1 MPSRKI
7 LGSLLASVL
16 LSLTACLGALPTSS
30 TGQEYE
36 SNQKLMEVYSQVSG
50 VFEGYLTDNPN
61 SEPKIPVRLEI
72 FIAHEA
78 AGRNEDGETKFV
90 PVLQAVYRR
99 LDVDDV
105 RWRYFI
111 RAVRYYQESGD
122 ILMVVDE
129 KAQSGVP
136 GVGYLS
142 IQGRTK
148 DGAFVGS
155 LTDHRGPQG
164 VLRLER
170 LARLNTEQ

>member
-7 LGSLLASVL
+7 LGLL
-16 LSLTACLGALPTSS
+16 LSSSLVFLAGCLGALPKSS

-36 SNQKLMEVYSQVSG
+36 SNQKLLEVYSQVTG
-50 VFEGYLTDNPN
+50 VFEGYLSDNPN
-61 SEPKIPVRLEI
+61 SEPNIPVRLEI

-111 RAVRYYQESGD
+111 RAVRYYQESGEV
-122 ILMVVDE
+122 LMVVDE

-142 IQGRTK
+142 VQGRLKEGT
-148 DGAFVGS
+148 FVGS

-170 LARLNTEQ
+170 LASLNTEQ